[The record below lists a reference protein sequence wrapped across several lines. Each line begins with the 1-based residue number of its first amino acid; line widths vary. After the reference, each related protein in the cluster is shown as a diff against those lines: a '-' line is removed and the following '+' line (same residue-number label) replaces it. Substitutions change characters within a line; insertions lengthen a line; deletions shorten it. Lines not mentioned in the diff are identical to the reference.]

1 MFGERPLSPLA
12 QELLARERGRG
23 RHEDEALK
31 SRAMDRARA
40 ALERDRPS
48 GIGLRLAA
56 LAQSSGKPRRWSRT
70 LPLLAAAVA
79 TAGLAAAGAGL
90 YVWRA
95 PEEKP
100 WPSTVTAPTAPTA
113 PGVAVGGALLP
124 PAPATEVPV
133 ERPREPRAAPATTAG
148 SDSSRSVNVK
158 QYATEL
164 ALLEPARS
172 SISRGDYS
180 AALSALGQHRREFPN
195 GQLSQ
200 EREALRVR
208 ALWGLGQKPAALAA
222 ARAFRKRYPR
232 SALLSWLKDEGDQA
246 P

>member
-1 MFGERPLSPLA
+1 MFGEVPLSPLA
-12 QELLARERGRG
+12 RELLAQERGRV
-23 RHEDEALK
+23 RSEDEALK
-31 SRAMDRARA
+31 SRAVDRARA

-48 GIGLRLAA
+48 GVGLRLADFG
-56 LAQSSGKPRRWSRT
+56 QSSGKPRRWSRT

-79 TAGLAAAGAGL
+79 TAGLAAAGAGV
-90 YVWRA
+90 YVWRT

-100 WPSTVTAPTAPTA
+100 WPSVITAPTV

-124 PAPATEVPV
+124 AEPPTETPV

-148 SDSSRSVNVK
+148 NEGARSVNIK

-180 AALSALGQHRREFPN
+180 AALAALGQHRREFPN

-208 ALWGLGQKPAALAA
+208 ALWGLGQKPAAMAA

-232 SALLSWLKDEGDQA
+232 SALLSWLKDEGDQT